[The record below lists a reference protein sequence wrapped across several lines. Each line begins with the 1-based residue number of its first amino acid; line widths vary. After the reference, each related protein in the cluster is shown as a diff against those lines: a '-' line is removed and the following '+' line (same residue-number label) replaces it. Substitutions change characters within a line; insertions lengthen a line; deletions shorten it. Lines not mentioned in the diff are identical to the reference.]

1 MKISASLST
10 LSPET
15 DQGHSAASVCDSELS
30 RGKWIWGMVQ
40 QCKGQCFF
48 FFFMFQFFIKDYS
61 KHFPL
66 VTAYTCTAHV
76 WRISWNFCPY
86 HVWTCGSRSHHI
98 PHQFDLSCIDKLQSN
113 VIFAHTCQLLGQ
125 FQMFCLRDI
134 MYSRIGTESIK
145 ICCCRR
151 QFGRWVLE
159 RFKILSRWLFDCQ
172 SLTLNVR
179 NSQLGPRF
187 IKLIWSGNKLKN
199 IEN

>member
-1 MKISASLST
+1 MRKERGENFCVIVNVVTWDWPRSFCVLC
-10 LSPET
+10 LRLGVVRRKVNLR
-15 DQGHSAASVCDSELS
+15 DGAAMQ
-30 RGKWIWGMVQ
+30 RTM
-40 QCKGQCFF
+40 
-48 FFFMFQFFIKDYS
+48 FFFMIQFFIKDYS

-66 VTAYTCTAHV
+66 VTAYSCTAHV

-86 HVWTCGSRSHHI
+86 HVWTCGSRSHSI
-98 PHQFDLSCIDKLQSN
+98 PHQFDFSCIDKLQSN

-125 FQMFCLRDI
+125 FQM
-134 MYSRIGTESIK
+134 SIK

-172 SLTLNVR
+172 SLALNVR

-187 IKLIWSGNKLKN
+187 IKLIWSGNK
-199 IEN
+199 